1 MPNLNKKELIAAIT
15 NRLGHRELTQED
27 VAEVLD
33 SMLDIIVE
41 RLSSGDDVALRK
53 FGQFVLVESPE
64 RIGRN
69 PKRPSE
75 TSVIPARSMV
85 KFRPSSETKA
95 EVAKALPFMR
105 QRE

>member
-1 MPNLNKKELIAAIT
+1 MPNFTKKELIAAIN
-15 NRLGHRELTQED
+15 NRLSHRQLTQDD

-33 SMLDIIVE
+33 TMLNLIVE
-41 RLSSGDDVALRK
+41 HLSNGDDVALRK

-95 EVAKALPFMR
+95 EVAKALPFIR
-105 QRE
+105 LRK